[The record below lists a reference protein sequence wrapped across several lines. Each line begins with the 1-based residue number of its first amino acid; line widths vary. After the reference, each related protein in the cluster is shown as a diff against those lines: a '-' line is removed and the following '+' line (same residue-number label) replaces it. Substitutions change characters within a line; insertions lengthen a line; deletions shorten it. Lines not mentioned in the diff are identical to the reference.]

1 MKKKNETVPYFDIKS
16 IIKSSDSGFLKK
28 LPGFIISIIA
38 IIIRE
43 KRINGI
49 IEKYK
54 EFDGVDFLPK
64 VIEELKLK
72 VEIEGLDHLPE
83 NGKCFFVANHPFGFM
98 DGLILTSTV
107 GQKYGRLKAIG
118 NEAFNYVPN
127 LRPLVAYVN
136 VFGRTSK
143 DYISILNEVY
153 NSDSPITHF
162 PAGWVSRKHNGKNHD
177 IEWQKSFITKSVACQ
192 RNIVPFYFY
201 GRNSR
206 LFYFIYSTRKFFG
219 INTNI
224 ELMLLPHELFRKEGK
239 TVKVRIGKPISWQ
252 TFDKSLTH
260 KEWAEKLRQY
270 VYKLGEAPSVELEFG
285 E

>member
-1 MKKKNETVPYFDIKS
+1 MPSLDIKS
-16 IIKSSDSGFLKK
+16 IFKNSDSGFLKK
-28 LPGFIISIIA
+28 LPGFVISLIA

-43 KRINGI
+43 KRINRI

-64 VIEELKLK
+64 VIEELKLNVK
-72 VEIEGLDHLPE
+72 IEGMEHLPE

-98 DGLILTSTV
+98 DGLILTNTI
-107 GQKYGRLKAIG
+107 GREYGRLKAIG

-143 DYISILNEVY
+143 DYFNILNDVY

-162 PAGWVSRKHNGKNHD
+162 PAGLVSRKHGGKIHD
-177 IEWQKSFITKSVACQ
+177 IDWQKSFITKAISCQ

-224 ELMLLPHELFRKEGK
+224 ELMLLPHELFMKQGK
-239 TVKVRIGKPISWQ
+239 TVKVRIGKPIPWQ
-252 TFDKSLTH
+252 TFDKSMTH
-260 KEWAEKLRQY
+260 KDWAEKLRQH
-270 VYKLGEAPSVELEFG
+270 VYNIGKAPSADLEFG
-285 E
+285 K